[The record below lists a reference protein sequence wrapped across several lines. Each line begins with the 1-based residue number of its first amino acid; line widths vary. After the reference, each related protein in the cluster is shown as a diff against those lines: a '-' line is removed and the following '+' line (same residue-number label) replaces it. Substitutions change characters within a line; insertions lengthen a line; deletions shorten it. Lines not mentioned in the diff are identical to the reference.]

1 MRPLAICEVT
11 AEAAPFA
18 KTGGLGD
25 AVAGLTRMLGA
36 AGQDVRLFLPL
47 YPAIWR
53 QGHDLV
59 PVDFLRDVTIWL
71 GTRELRFSAYTTPLP
86 ASDVAVYFLHCPALF
101 HQDGIYTAGWD
112 EHYRFAF
119 LSVAALTCCQRMGWA
134 PDILHV
140 HDWHAAL
147 TPLYARTLFAW
158 DRLFAATRSVLTL
171 HNLGHHG
178 VFGGHTIGEL
188 GLEPYRGLLPPEDL
202 AADQLSFLKNGIRQ
216 ADLLTTVSETYAR
229 EILTPEGGFGL
240 DGLLRE
246 RAASLVG
253 IVNGIDYGDWDPRH
267 DPHLPH
273 HYGATDL
280 AGKARMKRALLER
293 VGMEAGDDVPVV
305 GMVSRLVEQKGID
318 LCFESL
324 PAQLGRHDFRLV
336 VLGSGEP
343 RYEAF
348 FHALQAT
355 FPGRVW
361 FYRGYHEPLAH
372 WIEAGADIFLM
383 PSRYEPCGL
392 NQLYSLRYGTPPV
405 VRRTG
410 GLADTVEPYSWEAGT
425 GTGFVFADY
434 TAAGLAWALD
444 YALTTFAHPE
454 AWRGLQRRGMALDF
468 SWERQGRAYLELF
481 RNLAGGA

>member
-1 MRPLAICEVT
+1 MRPLAICEVA
-11 AEAAPFA
+11 AEVAPFA

-25 AVAGLTRMLGA
+25 AVAGLSRMLGA

-53 QGHDLV
+53 QERELV
-59 PVDFLRDVTIWL
+59 PVEFLRDVPVWL
-71 GTRELRFSAYTTPLP
+71 GRREVRFSAFTTKLP
-86 ASDVAVYFLHCPALF
+86 ASEVDVYLLHCPSLF
-101 HQDGIYTAGWD
+101 HQDAIYASGWD
-112 EHYRFAF
+112 EHYRFGF

-134 PDILHV
+134 PEILHV

-147 TPLYARTLFAW
+147 TPLFARTLFGW

-178 VFGGHTIGEL
+178 LFGGHTIGEL
-188 GLEPYRGLLPPEDL
+188 GLDAHLALLPPEDV
-202 AADQLSFLKNGIRQ
+202 AADRLSFLRNGILH

-229 EILTPEGGFGL
+229 EIQTPDGGFGL
-240 DGLLRE
+240 DDLLRA

-253 IVNGIDYGDWDPRH
+253 IVNGVDYGDWDPRH

-273 HYGATDL
+273 PYDAADL
-280 AGKARMKRALLER
+280 AGKRRMKRALLER
-293 VGMEAGDDVPVV
+293 VGMEAGEETPVV

-318 LCFESL
+318 LCFEAL
-324 PAQLGRHDFRLV
+324 PELLARRDFRLV
-336 VLGSGEP
+336 VLGSGEE
-343 RYEAF
+343 RYEAL
-348 FHALQAT
+348 FHRLQAT
-355 FPGRVW
+355 FPGKAW

-372 WIEAGADIFLM
+372 WIEAGADLFLM

-410 GLADTVEPYSWEAGT
+410 GLADTVEPYSWERGT
-425 GTGFVFADY
+425 GTGFVFSDY
-434 TAAGLAWALD
+434 TPAGLVWALD
-444 YALTTFAHPE
+444 HALTTFAHPE

-468 SWERQGRAYLELF
+468 SWERQGRPYLELF
-481 RNLAGGA
+481 RGLAA